1 MLPQFV
7 ACFALAA
14 LFNNSLNMTGW
25 LASRSE
31 LVMTFGSPWKV
42 GGGQPQAKISDLHG
56 LSVRGLKAILS
67 SH

>member
-1 MLPQFV
+1 M

-14 LFNNSLNMTGW
+14 LFNNSLKMTGW

-31 LVMTFGSPWKV
+31 LVMTFGALGKLE
-42 GGGQPQAKISDLHG
+42 GGQPQAKISDLHG